1 MLVNT
6 LTVDGKYDVQ
16 DCEDLQLPIEMDLS
30 EKGKTFFEFLISLL
44 ESRSNVKHFEKE
56 DDCRR

>member
-6 LTVDGKYDVQ
+6 LTVNGKYDVQ

-44 ESRSNVKHFEKE
+44 ESKSNVKHFEKE
-56 DDCRR
+56 DDCHR